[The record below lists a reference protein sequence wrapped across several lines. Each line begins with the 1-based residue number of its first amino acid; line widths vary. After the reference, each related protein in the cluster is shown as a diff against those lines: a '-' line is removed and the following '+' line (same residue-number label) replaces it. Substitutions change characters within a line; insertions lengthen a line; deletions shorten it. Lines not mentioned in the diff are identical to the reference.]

1 VRADTSRGVGSEV
14 VPAAPAVLVTS
25 HNPHML
31 RALLAA
37 ERDRGAMSVR
47 TPVSE
52 IRPGVW
58 GAWVVQLKPMRR
70 PWVRPVAAAGGAI
83 VAASMCW
90 WLVEAVTAVLAAVSV
105 AGVIG
110 AAVLGLLLARLVRP
124 SSGHGCET
132 TVIVRHRH

>member
-1 VRADTSRGVGSEV
+1 
-14 VPAAPAVLVTS
+14 VLVTS

-70 PWVRPVAAAGGAI
+70 PWVRPAVVAAAGTLAT
-83 VAASMCW
+83 ATACW
-90 WLVEAVTAVLAAVSV
+90 WLIEAVTAVLAAVSV
-105 AGVIG
+105 AGVLG
-110 AAVLGLLLARLVRP
+110 AAVLGLLLARLMRP
-124 SSGHGCET
+124 GGGHGCET
-132 TVIVRHRH
+132 TVTVRHRH